1 MEWLLREADDPQAA
15 GGNSEGRPERIFLH
29 NPLHDYESVWWIAIW
44 VLFRCKPESLNSE
57 EPEDSQMRAMEEIF
71 GKHRTTVMIASGPF
85 NHYKKFL
92 PDILHPLFE
101 ILEAFRGVLIMAY
114 QDYERSFD
122 GSSIL
127 SKAEHFHRCLGA
139 LANRAD
145 KVKLC
150 DFPLLPTLQ
159 PPPLDRSLVIPE
171 ESSEG
176 SSTEGRGA
184 GGDTSDRRPA
194 TMKQNQEETTEE
206 LGTVAGHTK
215 WATRDPEDETL
226 DVFLS
231 APTSKEDSFPK
242 KFGLLPLPNKRKA
255 SISSISEQPSRRT
268 KVFDNNLGHE

>member
-1 MEWLLREADDPQAA
+1 M
-15 GGNSEGRPERIFLH
+15 
-29 NPLHDYESVWWIAIW
+29 
-44 VLFRCKPESLNSE
+44 LFRS
-57 EPEDSQMRAMEEIF
+57 
-71 GKHRTTVMIASGPF
+71 
-85 NHYKKFL
+85 
-92 PDILHPLFE
+92 DILHPLFE

-145 KVKLC
+145 KVKLY

-184 GGDTSDRRPA
+184 GGDTSDRTPA
-194 TMKQNQEETTEE
+194 TMEQSQEETTEE

-215 WATRDPEDETL
+215 RATRDPEDETL

-242 KFGLLPLPNKRKA
+242 KIRAITTPQQAESQHFVD
-255 SISSISEQPSRRT
+255 I
-268 KVFDNNLGHE
+268 